1 MGRVLP
7 QGTGTPPGLAASAG
21 PILLA
26 VQTPSLAAS
35 LTRCLEVAGLPAITT
50 YMPDMVHHWAQV
62 SEPVA
67 AVIDLDFEW
76 ALPVGESLHRKGIKT
91 IALSDEEIA
100 QLRALRCGFIH
111 ALPKTLAPS
120 SLAVRI
126 KALIENSETEITPL
140 AAQPLGR
147 LRLDPRERVA
157 TWDRKPLLL
166 TNKEFEF
173 LSYLADRAGAIV
185 PKRQIMHAFQWETD
199 NPLQQY
205 VWRLRHELGPMG
217 ALHVVNRHGYGYG
230 YLPTLPTSDSVGV
243 EIIDLTEVS

>member
-7 QGTGTPPGLAASAG
+7 QGTGTPPGLAANAG

-26 VQTPSLAAS
+26 VQSLSLAAS
-35 LTRCLEVAGLPAITT
+35 LARSLEVAGLPAITT
-50 YMPDMVHHWAQV
+50 YVPDMVHHWAQASQLSAV
-62 SEPVA
+62 
-67 AVIDLDFEW
+67 VIDLEFEW
-76 ALPVGESLHRKGIKT
+76 ALPVGESLHRNGIKT
-91 IALSDEEIA
+91 VALSDEEIA
-100 QLRALRCGFIH
+100 QLRALRCGFIE
-111 ALPKTLAPS
+111 ALPKALAPS
-120 SLAVRI
+120 SLAARI
-126 KALIENSETEITPL
+126 KALIENSESEISLP

-147 LRLDPRERVA
+147 LSLDPRKRLA

-173 LSYLADRAGAIV
+173 LSYLAGRAGAIL

-205 VWRLRHELGPMG
+205 VWRLRHELGPRG

-230 YLPTLPTSDSVGV
+230 YLPTLPKSESVGV